1 MSRIGHTNPEVY
13 KHLSNLIVKVMEE
26 YPKQALWL
34 FTSVVKSTKS
44 GREQRGKQ
52 ILDQLKVGEILSLPQ
67 LEATR

>member
-1 MSRIGHTNPEVY
+1 
-13 KHLSNLIVKVMEE
+13 MEE